1 MENQGKLIKYPL
13 RIKLLLVAIVII
25 IPMIILSLYQI
36 AALRNYSTAY
46 DRIVRNITAANNYNL
61 NFKEEMDESMY
72 KIVVEAETFESINY
86 SDDLKNPYNLIESA
100 RNNFTQLKGITT
112 NRKSQDWIKRILINL
127 DTLENRTDEIKEN
140 LSKSGHYE
148 ENLEMLESDI
158 YILTE
163 LLQEE
168 IQYYIYYESQNF
180 EAIRQSLNEQV
191 ADVII
196 TMVMALSAIII
207 ASFVINRIVTQ
218 SITGSISQ
226 LCEKTALVAKGDFSA
241 RAHCESQDELSI
253 LSDSFNDM
261 ASKLEQQVQSIRM
274 EQESLRNME
283 LKLLQTQINPHF
295 LYNTLDTIIWL
306 IEGKKNKEAIDIV
319 VSLSEFFRIVVSK
332 GKDFITIREEE
343 MHIRSYLEIQQS
355 RYKDILDYEIC
366 IPEELYEY
374 QILKL
379 TLQPLVE
386 NSLYHGIKLLRGKGK
401 ITVIGE
407 KIGEDIYIHI
417 KDNGVGMDE
426 AVLNSLKK
434 VIETPGSEDT
444 NSFGLANVNER
455 IKLNYGNHYGLEI
468 QSKPGEGT
476 IISVRI
482 PARLLT
488 FQKSLEINNKDEENK
503 KHEE

>member
-1 MENQGKLIKYPL
+1 MENQGKVIKYPL
-13 RIKLLLVAIVII
+13 RIKLLMVVVVII

-72 KIVVEAETFESINY
+72 KIVVEAETFETIND
-86 SDDLKNPYNLIESA
+86 SPDLKNPYDLIESA
-100 RNNFTQLKGITT
+100 KNNFSQLKGITT

-127 DTLENRTDEIKEN
+127 DTLENRIDEIKEN

-180 EAIRQSLNEQV
+180 EAIRQNLNEQV
-191 ADVII
+191 ADVIL
-196 TMVMALSAIII
+196 TMVMALSALII
-207 ASFVINRIVTQ
+207 AAFVINRIITQ
-218 SITGSISQ
+218 SITASIHQ

-241 RAHCESQDELSI
+241 RTHCDSQDELAI

-261 ASKLEQQVQSIRM
+261 AGKLEQQVQSIRM

-332 GKDFITIREEE
+332 GKDFISIREEE

-355 RYKDILDYEIC
+355 RYKDILDYEIS

-386 NSLYHGIKLLRGKGK
+386 NSLYHGIKMLRCKGK
-401 ITVIGE
+401 ISVTGKKE
-407 KIGEDIYIHI
+407 GDDIFIHI
-417 KDNGVGMDE
+417 GDNGVGMDE
-426 AVLNSLKK
+426 DVLNSLRK
-434 VIETPGSEDT
+434 VIETPGSEET

-476 IISVRI
+476 VITVKI
-482 PARLLT
+482 PARIL
-488 FQKSLEINNKDEENK
+488 NYENSEDAE
-503 KHEE
+503 H